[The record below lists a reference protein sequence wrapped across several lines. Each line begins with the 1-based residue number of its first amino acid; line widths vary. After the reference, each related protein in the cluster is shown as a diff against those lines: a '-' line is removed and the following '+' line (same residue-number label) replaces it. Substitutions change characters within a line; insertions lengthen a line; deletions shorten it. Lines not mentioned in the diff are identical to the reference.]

1 MYKRQ
6 LPTLVF
12 YKRDSCAWSKKG
24 EISLLERLG
33 CCLAAGTKREI
44 SCSGESSPFVFK
56 HLIFFLI
63 KKEEAVGDFEVIQ
76 K

>member
-1 MYKRQ
+1 ML

-12 YKRDSCAWSKKG
+12 YRRDNCAWSKKG

-56 HLIFFLI
+56 HLIIIFLT
-63 KKEEAVGDFEVIQ
+63 
-76 K
+76 

>member
-1 MYKRQ
+1 ML
-6 LPTLVF
+6 LPTLAF
-12 YKRDSCAWSKKG
+12 YRRDNCAWSKKG

-44 SCSGESSPFVFK
+44 SCSGESSSFVFK
-56 HLIFFLI
+56 HWKTFLKL
-63 KKEEAVGDFEVIQ
+63 KKEEAVDDFEVMQ